1 MTKRSLREK
10 LRRINALA
18 APDGWDEVNFDIPA
32 WRYVLIGA
40 IVGGMFLAISSL
52 DGTLS
57 ATDWVI
63 PLLLEAVA

>member
-52 DGTLS
+52 EGESHSVVSLPAGS
-57 ATDWVI
+57 SSS
-63 PLLLEAVA
+63 